1 MWSTLIMTLP
11 TQPNAVRLR
20 IWRNLKALGCAA
32 LRDGAYLLPEEQ
44 AGLLAPIAA
53 EVREH
58 GGTAM
63 LLTLTAP
70 DSAQRQEI
78 EALFDRTEAFTQW
91 RDTAS
96 ALQAELAQLTETEA
110 RRRQRNV
117 ADALQA
123 LHRIDYYPGAAAA
136 QADADM
142 ASLRQALDACFSR
155 GEPAALPAHGIK
167 RLDTAQFQNQRWA
180 TRARPWVDRLACAW
194 LIRRFVDP
202 GARFVWLAD
211 PASPPADVLGFD
223 FDGARFTHVGA
234 LVTFEVLIASFGL
247 EADPRLQRLARAV
260 HYLDTGGMPVP
271 EAAGLEAVLA
281 GLREG
286 HADDDALAQA
296 AAQVFDALYAVP
308 RTPPLRP
315 GPPHPRK
322 LWRGLPVLA
331 QARFHQL
338 WRACGP
344 DCDHACRAGGA
355 PPLDQRKAISARPQL
370 LHAAA
375 RPRGAAAGHLH
386 RLAHAPHLGR
396 HRGRGAVCTA
406 FALHPD
412 RAVVGVPAVWRRARG
427 GRHLLRHQ
435 ARCDRAGAACG
446 PPHRHAGSQKRLD
459 VGHCGCV
466 FCGHL
471 CAQHALPGHRAG
483 RRAHRLLWCAALA
496 CRVRSGRRPCQRPQ
510 GLWPG
515 VDRRR
520 HAHAC
525 PCPLLAQPP
534 GQGARSRAG
543 AVARGHGR
551 AGGHAGL
558 AGHAH
563 ADGLVLH

>member
-260 HYLDTGGMPVP
+260 HYLDTGG
-271 EAAGLEAVLA
+271 
-281 GLREG
+281 
-286 HADDDALAQA
+286 
-296 AAQVFDALYAVP
+296 
-308 RTPPLRP
+308 
-315 GPPHPRK
+315 
-322 LWRGLPVLA
+322 LPVLA

-338 WRACGP
+338 WRAGGP

-386 RLAHAPHLGR
+386 RLAHAPHPGR

-510 GLWPG
+510 
-515 VDRRR
+515 
-520 HAHAC
+520 
-525 PCPLLAQPP
+525 
-534 GQGARSRAG
+534 
-543 AVARGHGR
+543 
-551 AGGHAGL
+551 
-558 AGHAH
+558 
-563 ADGLVLH
+563 